1 MQSIISKEQ
10 SSKGENRMKKLII
23 TADDYGMSKAVND
36 AIDAGIAAG
45 LITTT
50 NVMTNM
56 PYYKEAVKLKNNPN
70 ISVGLHWVLA
80 CGKPVLPKEEIPTLV
95 TENGDF
101 FPYPEFRGRLRKK
114 QISFDD
120 IKKELK
126 AQYNLYFDLMGQP
139 DYWNTHQNTHVDF
152 GIYRLFV
159 DTAVELGIHKMRSHQ
174 RIYVKGSD
182 NSQKMPLLWR
192 IAEPSKSKML
202 DAWQGNAHKK
212 GIASPDG
219 LIVCLNS
226 SDINNPEYVFKH
238 IEWKDNSVGE
248 YVIHPATENDSPYFG
263 KIVNQRIREY
273 EMFTSITTRECLKE
287 NGIQLCDYSVLE
299 L

>member
-1 MQSIISKEQ
+1 MRNIISKEQ
-10 SSKGENRMKKLII
+10 SSKGENKMKKLIV

-36 AIDAGIAAG
+36 AIDAGMAAG

-56 PYYKEAVKLKNNPN
+56 PYYKEAAKLKNNPN

-80 CGKPVLPKEEIPTLV
+80 CGKPVLPREEIPTLV
-95 TENGDF
+95 AENGEF
-101 FPYPEFRGRLRKK
+101 YPYPEFRSRLRKK

-120 IKKELK
+120 IKKELV

-192 IAEPSKSKML
+192 LAEPAKSKML
-202 DAWQGNAHKK
+202 DVWQGNAHKK

-219 LIVCLNS
+219 LIVCLNG
-226 SDINNPEYVFKH
+226 SDVNKPEYVFQH

-248 YVIHPATENDSPYFG
+248 YVIHPATEHDSPYFG
-263 KIVNQRIREY
+263 KIVDQRIREY
-273 EMFTSITTRECLKE
+273 QQFTSEQQKRIFAESGFELTS
-287 NGIQLCDYSVLE
+287 YSSVQ
-299 L
+299 

>member
-1 MQSIISKEQ
+1 
-10 SSKGENRMKKLII
+10 MKKLII

-56 PYYKEAVKLKNNPN
+56 PYYKEAAKLKNNPN

-80 CGKPVLPKEEIPTLV
+80 CGKPVLPREEIPTLV
-95 TENGDF
+95 AENGEF
-101 FPYPEFRGRLRKK
+101 FPYPEFRSRLRKK

-120 IKKELK
+120 IKKELV

-159 DTAVELGIHKMRSHQ
+159 DTAVELGINKMRSHQ
-174 RIYVKGSD
+174 RIYVRGSD

-192 IAEPSKSKML
+192 IAEPAKSKML
-202 DAWQGNAHKK
+202 DTWQHNAHKK

-219 LIVCLNS
+219 LVVCLNN
-226 SDINNPEYVFKH
+226 SDINKLDYLFANIAWQEK
-238 IEWKDNSVGE
+238 KLAE

-263 KIVNQRIREY
+263 KIVDQRIREY
-273 EMFTSITTRECLKE
+273 ELFSNLNTLEFISR
-287 NGIQLCDYSVLE
+287 NGIE
-299 L
+299 LVSYDKVK